1 MPPKVTQTSTSAI
14 KIGDISKGLI
24 VLTRNNFI
32 SWKNEFERVKY
43 LRNWADHGILDCD
56 TKWDGIEEKD
66 EEARNLRKECYFLLT
81 RSMPEGS
88 DYYHLLTG
96 LKIGDANAIWRR
108 ITGIFQA
115 KDNGSISTKRKE
127 FHTLS
132 MANTRLNVT
141 KFASKVLETASLL
154 LKYA

>member
-56 TKWDGIEEKD
+56 IKWDGIEEKD
-66 EEARNLRKECYFLLT
+66 EEARNLRKECY
-81 RSMPEGS
+81 
-88 DYYHLLTG
+88 
-96 LKIGDANAIWRR
+96 
-108 ITGIFQA
+108 
-115 KDNGSISTKRKE
+115 
-127 FHTLS
+127 
-132 MANTRLNVT
+132 
-141 KFASKVLETASLL
+141 
-154 LKYA
+154 